1 MKCLTYKS
9 KHKSIETSFEEENVS
24 NTNIENITEQL
35 HTIADFCRY
44 GASIFNQAELFYGHG
59 NDNALNEALTLVMFA
74 LSLPEEMSQDVMTCR
89 LVDVEKQNIL
99 SLFAQRIETQQ
110 PVAYI
115 TNLAYFAQLPFYVDE
130 RVLVPRSPI
139 GELIEKHFSPYFS
152 EQNPPQRIL
161 DLCTGSACIA
171 IACASY
177 FPDAEVDAVD
187 LSIDALNVAE
197 INIENHGLNEQVIP
211 IQSDVF
217 SGVVGQKYDLIVS
230 NPPYVDQEDIDS
242 LPAEF
247 THEPEMGLGCGED
260 GLDIVRVILAE
271 SAQHLNDDGILIC
284 EVGNSQ
290 YHVEA
295 LYPEVDFTWLSFER
309 GGHGV
314 FLLNK
319 AQLVQHG
326 ETFLAAV
333 KTA

>member
-1 MKCLTYKS
+1 M
-9 KHKSIETSFEEENVS
+9 S
-24 NTNIENITEQL
+24 NTDFEDITEQL
-35 HTIADFCRY
+35 HTIADYCRY
-44 GASIFNQAELFYGHG
+44 GASLFNQAELFYGHG
-59 NDNALNEALTLVMFA
+59 SDNALSEAFTLVMFA
-74 LSLPEEMSQDVMTCR
+74 LSLSEDMSDEVMNCR
-89 LVDVEKQNIL
+89 LLKQEKQNIL
-99 SLFAQRIETQQ
+99 ALFQQRVDTQQ

-115 TNLAYFAQLPFYVDE
+115 TNLAYFARLPFYVDE

-139 GELIEKHFSPYFS
+139 GELIENHFAPYFS
-152 EQNPPQRIL
+152 EKKSPQRIL
-161 DLCTGSACIA
+161 DLCTGSGCIA

-177 FPDAEVDAVD
+177 FPEAEVDAVD
-187 LSIDALNVAE
+187 LSIDALDVAQL
-197 INIENHGLNEQVIP
+197 NIENHGLSEQVIP

-217 SGVVGQKYDLIVS
+217 SGVVGQKYDLIVT

-271 SAQHLNDDGILIC
+271 SALHLNDDGILIC

-314 FLLNK
+314 FTLNK
-319 AQLVQHG
+319 AQLEKHA
-326 ETFLAAV
+326 ELFIAAV
-333 KTA
+333 IN